1 VDRPDIRT
9 LRVAGQEVRVAL
21 HGRPEAGRTLL
32 VFNGI
37 GAALETVA
45 PFAAAFADTRVVAFD
60 VPGVGGSPTPALPY
74 RFSGLARL
82 AARLLDALGIAEV
95 DVFGVSWGGALA
107 QQFAHDHL
115 ARCRSLTL
123 AATCAGF
130 VMAPG
135 DPRVLARIATP
146 RRYADPRYM
155 LAVGPEIYGGRLRHD
170 RDLLVEHAAALR
182 VVGRRGYLYQLLA
195 GAGWTSWHWLPRLR
209 LPALILMG
217 ADDPI
222 VPTVNGRILA
232 SRLPDARLEIVACG
246 HLFILTDPAGTAARI
261 ESFINGDRPAPQPV
275 RARAT
280 LTPRRSQ

>member
-1 VDRPDIRT
+1 VDQPDIRT
-9 LRVAGQEVRVAL
+9 LRVAGQQVRVAL
-21 HGRPEAGRTLL
+21 YGRPDAGRTLL
-32 VFNGI
+32 LFNGI
-37 GAALETVA
+37 GAALELVA
-45 PFAAAFADTRVVAFD
+45 PFATAFGDTRVVTFD
-60 VPGVGGSPTPALPY
+60 VPGVGGSPAPVLPY

-95 DVFGVSWGGALA
+95 DVFGVSWGGAIA
-107 QQFAHDHL
+107 QQFARDH
-115 ARCRSLTL
+115 ADRCRSLTL

-146 RRYADPRYM
+146 RRYSDPAYL
-155 LAVGPEIYGGRLRHD
+155 LAVGPDIYGGQLRHN
-170 RDLLVEHAAALR
+170 RALLAEHADALR
-182 VVGRRGYLYQLLA
+182 PVGHRGYLYQLLA
-195 GAGWTSWHWLPRLR
+195 GVGWTSWHWLPRLR

-246 HLFILTDPAGTAARI
+246 HLFILTDPAGTADRI
-261 ESFINGDRPAPQPV
+261 ESFIHGDQPASRPA
-275 RARAT
+275 RAFPT
-280 LTPRRSQ
+280 LTPRTIP